1 MDKMYKEGGLA
12 TDGTDVDPISG
23 NEVPTGSNAV
33 EVRDDVDA
41 KLSEGEYVVPADVV
55 KFMGVS
61 TLEKMVKKAKEG
73 LQEMEENGRIGGAPA
88 EVKEE
93 VMEYSLGSDIDDLD
107 GYAAGGLVDGKD
119 YGAIIDRVK
128 DAALK
133 DPTISNMLK
142 SKGIFLEGGNQGKP
156 LAMAEGGMVGE
167 YDPANYMSNFNPY
180 AHTPGFSGTA
190 AAPTGGMVAP
200 KPQPV
205 TCPPG
210 FMYDAATNSCVVDP
224 NAQKPQQSSGGGG
237 GSSYTPAPQTS
248 WMDKY
253 DYTNPETLMK
263 QTMTTLGGGEQEE
276 SEGLLGGVKDLAK
289 GALGR
294 SPIGRLMSG
303 QNYAEAMA
311 NAAVLESHGHVA
323 EAQAIREAAGSF
335 AEASGVRVGGL
346 LDGTERM
353 TNAALSAH
361 GKNTMGQTTAGGGAR
376 TGGGTSSAAPSSR
389 LDSKGA
395 TPKTVTGSTPR
406 SRKGDDDNRVD
417 FGSSTRPVSRAD
429 TTKSSSG
436 SGGSDYGRSG
446 AGNVSSKGKSEKTRG
461 SSGSGSSYG
470 RSGAGNVSS
479 SSNQK
484 TKNKSRSNRSEEEGL
499 YKGGLVAKRTTY
511 NKKNTKKGLGQR

>member
-23 NEVPTGSNAV
+23 NEVPTGSNAI

-73 LQEMEENGRIGGAPA
+73 LQEMEENGRIGGAPT

-107 GYAAGGLVDGKD
+107 GYAAGGLVEGKD

-142 SKGIFLEGGNQGKP
+142 SKGIFLEGGNQGQP

-167 YDPANYMSNFNPY
+167 YDPANFMSDFNPY
-180 AHTPGFSGTA
+180 AHTPGFSATGTA
-190 AAPTGGMVAP
+190 PRGSMAPTPV
-200 KPQPV
+200 PV

-210 FMYDAATNSCVVDP
+210 FVYDQATNSCVVNP
-224 NAQKPQQSSGGGG
+224 NAQEPQPTRSGGG
-237 GSSYTPAPQTS
+237 GSSSYTPTPQTS

-253 DYTNPETLMK
+253 DYTNPETLVE
-263 QTMTTLGGGEQEE
+263 QTMTTLGLGSEE
-276 SEGLLGGVKDLAK
+276 KSDGLLGGVKDLAK
-289 GALGR
+289 GVVERSAL
-294 SPIGRLMSG
+294 GRLMSG

-323 EAQAIREAAGSF
+323 EAQAIREAASTF
-335 AEASGVRVGGL
+335 AESSGVRVGGF
-346 LDGTERM
+346 LDGTDRM
-353 TNAALSAH
+353 TNAALGAH
-361 GKNTMGQTTAGGGAR
+361 GKNTMGVETPTMSSGAAKAPS
-376 TGGGTSSAAPSSR
+376 TQPSSTPSSAPSSR
-389 LDSKGA
+389 LDSKGL
-395 TPKTVTGSTPR
+395 TPKTPTPSKKKSSDDNQHRIQNVMSSNNKSKSTSGPAGGPVPGRSSSDKTKGSSSRTGYASANKSVSGST
-406 SRKGDDDNRVD
+406 SG
-417 FGSSTRPVSRAD
+417 
-429 TTKSSSG
+429 TKS
-436 SGGSDYGRSG
+436 
-446 AGNVSSKGKSEKTRG
+446 
-461 SSGSGSSYG
+461 
-470 RSGAGNVSS
+470 
-479 SSNQK
+479 K
-484 TKNKSRSNRSEEEGL
+484 TKTTSSWSNRSDNEGL
-499 YKGGLVAKRTTY
+499 YKGGLVTKRTT
-511 NKKNTKKGLGQR
+511 KEKNNKKGLGQR

>member
-12 TDGTDVDPISG
+12 TDGTDVDPVSG

-142 SKGIFLEGGNQGKP
+142 SKGIFLEGGNQGTP
-156 LAMAEGGMVGE
+156 LAMAEGGLVDE
-167 YDPANYMSNFNPY
+167 YDPANYVSNFNPY
-180 AHTPGFSGTA
+180 AHTPGFSGTGTV
-190 AAPTGGMVAP
+190 PTGGVVGAP
-200 KPQPV
+200 AQQPV

-335 AEASGVRVGGL
+335 AEASGVRVGGF

-361 GKNTMGQTTAGGGAR
+361 GKNTMGETTSGGGVR
-376 TGGGTSSAAPSSR
+376 TGGGTRAGGSSAAPSSR

-395 TPKTVTGSTPR
+395 TPRSVTGSTQR
-406 SRKGDDDNRVD
+406 SKGGGNEHRVD
-417 FGSSTRPVSRAD
+417 FGSS
-429 TTKSSSG
+429 SSSK
-436 SGGSDYGRSG
+436 
-446 AGNVSSKGKSEKTRG
+446 SKGSSGPAGSPVPGRGSADKTRG
-461 SSGSGSSYG
+461 SSSRTGYKSANKSVSGSTSGTKSKEKKESY
-470 RSGAGNVSS
+470 S
-479 SSNQK
+479 QK
-484 TKNKSRSNRSEEEGL
+484 IARGGGF
-499 YKGGLVAKRTTY
+499 YQGGLVEKRTTKAKD
-511 NKKNTKKGLGQR
+511 NKKGLGQR